1 MRPRLRQALAG
12 ILITT
17 MAATIG
23 ASLLGR
29 DARSQELY
37 ADLSNH
43 LIAISTAFT
52 GTDVVLFGAVAGDG
66 DIAVVVRGPSQDVI
80 VRRQVDRAGIWI
92 NERSMVFGDVPSFYR
107 VFSTGPMDAYATPAA
122 LEREGVG
129 LDHLR
134 LAPRDPEAG
143 DDEAVA
149 EFRAALIRQMQAVDL
164 FGTETGRVAVL
175 GGRLF
180 RADVHFP
187 ANVPTG
193 QYLVSVLLF
202 RDGEVV
208 EAQTTPLVVS
218 KIGLS
223 AEIFAFAT
231 EQSAIYGLVAIIM
244 AVSAGWIAGMV
255 FRWA

>member
-1 MRPRLRQALAG
+1 MRRLLRRALAV
-12 ILITT
+12 LLLVP
-17 MAATIG
+17 IG
-23 ASLLGR
+23 LGVSPR
-29 DARSQELY
+29 AQSQELF

-52 GTDVVLFGAVAGDG
+52 GTDVVLFGAVAEEG
-66 DIAVVVRGPSQDVI
+66 DIAVVVRGPSQNVI
-80 VRRQVDRAGIWI
+80 VRRMVERVGIWI
-92 NERSMVFGDVPSFYR
+92 NERSIVFDDVPSFYR
-107 VFSTGPMDAYATPAA
+107 VFSNRAMGDFASPEA
-122 LEREGVG
+122 LQREGVG

-134 LAPRDPEAG
+134 LAPRDLEEV
-143 DDEAVA
+143 DEAALA
-149 EFRAALIRQMQAVDL
+149 EFRAALIRQMQAANLYGD
-164 FGTETGRVAVL
+164 ETGQVAVL

-193 QYLVSVLLF
+193 QYIVTVLLF

-223 AEIFAFAT
+223 AQIFAFASQ
-231 EQSAIYGLVAIIM
+231 QSAVYGLVAIIM
-244 AVSAGWIAGMV
+244 AVSAGWIAGLV
-255 FRWA
+255 FRRA